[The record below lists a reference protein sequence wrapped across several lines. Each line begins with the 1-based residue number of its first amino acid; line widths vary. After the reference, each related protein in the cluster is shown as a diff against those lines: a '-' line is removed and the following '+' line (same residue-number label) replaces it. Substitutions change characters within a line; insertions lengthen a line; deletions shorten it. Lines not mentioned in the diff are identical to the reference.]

1 MQFQCELEASIVRA
15 FSLANTPILAVKF
28 LLGSFYFP
36 ILTLRVKLAEILLF

>member
-1 MQFQCELEASIVRA
+1 MQFQYELEASIVRA
-15 FSLANTPILAVKF
+15 SRLANTPILVVKF